1 VARQAID
8 RDHPDPVVDFV
19 ESAVCSTLEEVRT
32 QRADLAQRLGVIED
46 EEVVLGVRRVQAT
59 QIQSPKSGHYRAQ
72 RRRIEPRAHQDLT
85 ERIDVVGD
93 WTPAH
98 ERRLE
103 RRGAATGKR
112 IIDGVARGGQAL
124 DEEPRQLGL
133 EHRTIADLV
142 QAVRLAL
149 RGRPELV
156 HEIA

>member
-1 VARQAID
+1 RRMQA
-8 RDHPDPVVDFV
+8 
-19 ESAVCSTLEEVRT
+19 A
-32 QRADLAQRLGVIED
+32 
-46 EEVVLGVRRVQAT
+46 
-59 QIQSPKSGHYRAQ
+59 QIQSPKSRHYRAQ

-85 ERIDVVGD
+85 ERTDVVGD

-149 RGRPELV
+149 LGRPELV
-156 HEIA
+156 HEIAEARAFEFGGRLSGEREGANGVEELFTSHHSGGTPYLQIGEQR